1 MAKSFIKIYG
11 QGVVGSGAEIYVD
24 QETGVN
30 YLFVWSGGGG
40 GLTPLLD
47 RDGNPVVTPINNE
60 E

>member
-1 MAKSFIKIYG
+1 MAKRFVKTYG

-30 YLFVWSGGGG
+30 CLFVWPSGG

-47 RDGNPVVTPINNE
+47 AEGRPVITKAE
-60 E
+60 DMK